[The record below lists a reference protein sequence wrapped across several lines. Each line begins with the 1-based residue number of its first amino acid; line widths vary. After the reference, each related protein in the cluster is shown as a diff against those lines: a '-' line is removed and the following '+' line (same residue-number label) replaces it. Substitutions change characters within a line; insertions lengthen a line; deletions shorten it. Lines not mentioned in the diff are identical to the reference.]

1 MQLSAFSLIDGTEFQ
16 LDRTGLAQGFL
27 PAEAP
32 FKTSDLLMPQQDSV
46 LFDRPDASPAMTDL
60 ANSTQPER
68 RQGPG
73 SALRVLT
80 KASKDNKVF
89 QSLYDSAIDRARQA
103 EIGAG
108 RVRGKQVLDEKV
120 AANA

>member
-1 MQLSAFSLIDGTEFQ
+1 MICVFSQ
-16 LDRTGLAQGFL
+16 LDRIGLARGFL

-46 LFDRPDASPAMTDL
+46 LFDRPDASPAMTDV
-60 ANSTQPER
+60 ANTPQPATQEAPIGEW
-68 RQGPG
+68 
-73 SALRVLT
+73 RVLVR
-80 KASKDNKVF
+80 ASKDSKVF
-89 QSLYDSAIDRARQA
+89 QSLYDSEIDRARQA

-108 RVRGKQVLDEKV
+108 RVRGRQALDEKI